1 MKLRMKGNSI
11 RMRLSQSEVDELVD
25 SNVVYEMVNFGKNY
39 LTYQL
44 NLADTKDVSA
54 VYEKDCISINIPK
67 VMGSKWAKSD
77 QVGIE
82 EIVSLG
88 AKGSLSILIEKDF
101 KCLTDRPNEDESN
114 LFENPMNKHD
124 C

>member
-1 MKLRMKGNSI
+1 
-11 RMRLSQSEVDELVD
+11 MRLSQSEVDELIE
-25 SNVVYEMVNFGKNY
+25 SNVVYEMVNFGKSY

-44 NLADTKDVSA
+44 NLAETNEVSA
-54 VYEKDCISINIPK
+54 VYKNDCISINIPK

-82 EIVSLG
+82 EIISLNG
-88 AKGSLSILIEKDF
+88 KGSLSVLIEKDF
-101 KCLTDRPNEDESN
+101 KCLTDRPHEDEAD
-114 LFENPMNKHD
+114 LFENPINKHG

>member
-1 MKLRMKGNSI
+1 MKLRIKGNSI
-11 RMRLSQSEVDELVD
+11 RFRLSQSEVDELID
-25 SNVVYEMVNFGKNY
+25 SNVVYEMINFGKSY

-44 NLADTKDVSA
+44 NLANTKDVS
-54 VYEKDCISINIPK
+54 VEYEKDCISINLPK

-82 EIVSLG
+82 EIISLNG
-88 AKGSLSILIEKDF
+88 KGSLSVLIEKDF
-101 KCLTDRPNEDESN
+101 KCLTDRPHEDESD
-114 LFENPMNKHD
+114 LFENPQEGDD